1 MKKNN
6 FLALSFMTAC
16 LMLIVSCQ
24 DDELAKNRYNDGKL
38 HFKFSF
44 DENGQW
50 NKDHA
55 QQKQTRL
62 MAPIVLAT
70 PNDNGQPLYLHCE
83 EANYIEPES
92 TAAATTVTR
101 GQRITDDAFDP
112 TNPNTVSSFGL
123 YAVVGGEEV
132 LSVYDKK
139 GSTDESDWEKLNTYT
154 EIQRSSLNGKGEWYV
169 DEQELLFSGNN
180 AWKEDMTGN
189 FYGFA
194 PFPGWDGAA
203 DASHPEGDAG
213 HTRCIWVD
221 TSNPSQPII
230 NFMMQP
236 EEEYNKDILMAQTTG
251 VTQSQ
256 KNSGVELQFHHALSA
271 LKFKYDNADNMKYKV
286 GIGGTEYYL
295 KIKTITLDGIYDQGS
310 VVIGNAYTDA
320 GGTRT
325 SNWVIDDTSK
335 GSCTATLNRSQKDV
349 ADDSEKLI
357 NTDAHCFMVLPQTAP
372 TGAKFIITADL
383 TSDAEGNNIVQ
394 ENFTFDAKLE
404 GKTWLPGY
412 SYTYTIS
419 KDSRALSYTLT
430 SVPDGGSN
438 GSAFSFTKDGGS
450 KDFKVTSYAQYSDG
464 GVAGTEP
471 AKWHLEYSTDGGSK
485 WEKGLPTGF
494 SLQRKSDGVYVGS
507 DNAIDGSTSAVTYT
521 LTAPLR
527 NEQSNTIKTLIK
539 NDYSKYAG
547 ADGYYD
553 LSLHNIGYSEAICSQ
568 TTERNTA
575 NCYVVQG
582 YGKFKIPL
590 VYGNGVKKGKNNP
603 IAYEYTWSGNG
614 HGVFTDHLDHYITDP
629 WLTNQLATDPNG
641 AKIVWQ
647 DETNVVREKSVKVE
661 GDYLYFE
668 INQDDVQPANILLA
682 ATVDGVIAWSWH
694 IWVTAVNDFSDTVEL
709 SKTISGTTY
718 KMKLLK
724 RDLGWRTPEVKYY
737 DARTILFR
745 VAQNDR
751 MGKKVQHNVTQGA
764 GAVSLG
770 GSNITYQNGRKDPFP
785 VMRAKVSSYT
795 QSGGKITS
803 ITYTNEDL
811 FSGRAEVIELTA
823 AELKTAGTTIQN
835 PNKLYSGS
843 GGNWFKEID
852 LAEGTKDNQQQQF
865 LCWDPQGN
873 YDDGYKTTGS
883 SLVAR
888 NFGPHIKTIYDP
900 CPVGFMVPNSGIV
913 QMLIDNISLFSPK
926 TTMKD
931 LDGVEVQS
939 PLDYVSGVINGET
952 LNFYFTG
959 ARRTSLQNFNTYGYV
974 YSAGVY
980 QKGTSGVFLRVKN
993 TSPYLEKA
1001 PTSLNINRAF
1011 AVRPI
1016 VDESAGV
1023 VQSLSSGSIAEGTF
1037 REGNTT
1043 TEVELTQ
1050 HGSAWGI
1057 DNLNNVSFTINGS
1070 STPLTLQQIL
1080 SNSADKERRIYVKD
1094 IKVYFNYSG
1103 GRTLLQSAQPY
1114 NIVYAGKET
1123 KGSGAYITLS
1133 SIPEHYQFS
1142 ANWDRRFS
1150 GEESV
1155 STSTDWQHLVPLTWK
1170 NVTITKV
1177 TADLRITYF
1186 D

>member
-1 MKKNN
+1 MKTIR
-6 FLALSFMTAC
+6 FFYGVSILLAGMLFTA
-16 LMLIVSCQ
+16 CQ
-24 DDELAKNRYNDGKL
+24 DDLTGPSRYNDGKL

-50 NKDHA
+50 NKDNA
-55 QQKQTRL
+55 QQKKTRL

-92 TAAATTVTR
+92 TAADTTVTR
-101 GQRITDDAFDP
+101 GQRITDEAFDP
-112 TNPNTVSSFGL
+112 TNPNAVSSFGL

-154 EIQRSSLNGKGEWYV
+154 EIQRSSLNGKGEWYI

-203 DASHPEGDAG
+203 DASHPDGDAG

-236 EEEYNKDILMAQTTG
+236 EEEYNKDILMAQKTG

-256 KNSGVELQFHHALSA
+256 KDAGVEMYFHHALSA

-295 KIKTITLDGIYDQGS
+295 KIKTITLEGIYDQGS

-325 SNWVIDDTSK
+325 SNWVIDDTST

-357 NTDAHCFMVLPQTAP
+357 NTDAHCFMVLPQIAP

-419 KDSRALSYTLT
+419 KDSRALSYSLQ

-438 GSAFSFTKDGGS
+438 GGAFSFTKDGGS
-450 KDFKVTSYAQYSDG
+450 MDFDVTSYANYSDG

-471 AKWHLEYSTDGGSK
+471 ATWHVEYSTDGGSN
-485 WEKGLPTGF
+485 WVKGLPTGF
-494 SLQRKSDGVYVGS
+494 SLARKSDGVYVGT
-507 DNAIDGSTSAVTYT
+507 DNAIDGSTSPVTYT
-521 LTAPLR
+521 LTAPMR
-527 NEQSNTIKTLIK
+527 NEHSKTIEALLK

-575 NCYVVQG
+575 NCYIVQG

-603 IAYEYTWSGNG
+603 IAYAYTWGGNG
-614 HGVFTDHLDHYITDP
+614 YGVFTDHRGESITDP
-629 WLTNQLATDPNG
+629 WLTTQLPTDPNG

-647 DETNVVREKSVKVE
+647 DETDVVREKSVKVE

-668 INQDDVQPANILLA
+668 IAQDDVQPTNILLA

-718 KMKLLK
+718 KMNVAK
-724 RDLGWRTPEVKYY
+724 RNLGWRTPEVKHY

-745 VAQNDR
+745 VVQNDR

-764 GAVSLG
+764 GVVALG
-770 GSNITYQNGRKDPFP
+770 GANIVYQNGRKDPFLN
-785 VMRAKVSSYT
+785 VKAKVTSATVNSA
-795 QSGGKITS
+795 GKITS
-803 ITYTNEDL
+803 VTYENVDL
-811 FSGRAEVIELTA
+811 FKDEEGNNRITSINQRPKVEESI
-823 AELKTAGTTIQN
+823 KN
-835 PNKLYSGS
+835 PNVLYRPGS
-843 GGNWFKEID
+843 NWFKETGVN
-852 LAEGTKDNQQQQF
+852 EVRQQY
-865 LCWDPQGN
+865 LCWDPEGHFNSGSDVSGDVTHN
-873 YDDGYKTTGS
+873 YESHT
-883 SLVAR
+883 
-888 NFGPHIKTIYDP
+888 KTIYDP
-900 CPVGFMVPNSGIV
+900 CPVGFMVPNSGFA
-913 QMLIDNISLFSPK
+913 QMVVDSPGSFAYH

-931 LDGVEVQS
+931 LDGNDVTAPIPYVTKGDLTFYLAGCRRQRYKN
-939 PLDYVSGVINGET
+939 PDGVTGFGLADYK
-952 LNFYFTG
+952 
-959 ARRTSLQNFNTYGYV
+959 TYGYIWT
-974 YSAGVY
+974 AGAQLNGMQGVY
-980 QKGTSGVFLRVKN
+980 LRA
-993 TSPYLEKA
+993 SASALEFD
-1001 PTSLNINRAF
+1001 PVDYDMCRAF

-1023 VQSLSSGSIAEGTF
+1023 VQSWGSIAAGTF
-1037 REGNTT
+1037 HEGNTT
-1043 TEVELTQ
+1043 TDVELTQ

-1057 DNLNNVSFTINGS
+1057 DNLNSVSFTVNGEA
-1070 STPLTLQQIL
+1070 TPLTLQQIL
-1080 SNSADKERRIYVKD
+1080 SNSANKERRIYVKD
-1094 IKVYFNYSG
+1094 IKVYFEYSG
-1103 GRTLLQSAQPY
+1103 WRTPLTNQTLQPY
-1114 NIVYAGKET
+1114 NIVYAGKERN
-1123 KGSGAYITLS
+1123 SSPAYIRIN
-1133 SIPEHYQFS
+1133 SIPNHYQFS

-1150 GEESV
+1150 DEESV
-1155 STSTDWQHLVPLTWK
+1155 STSTDWQQLVPLTGR